1 MGSEMCI
8 RDSSTLILCSLVF
21 TWISF
26 DSFEIANHSVDS
38 LYLLVG
44 SQQAMGKSHDRDDQV
59 DVAAEFFQGV
69 LSLKLSDDRLQMIH
83 DWMCSSSLR
92 SCIWLRRS
100 MKGVAMS
107 MAWLASEMIA
117 EVVTGAV
124 CDAIGSGRSPSA
136 DVAVVAFVVVLRVVI
151 DVVATVVVVVV
162 AIAVV
167 VGLIELW
174 GELWSG

>member
-1 MGSEMCI
+1 M
-8 RDSSTLILCSLVF
+8 
-21 TWISF
+21 
-26 DSFEIANHSVDS
+26 NHSVDS

-44 SQQAMGKSHDRDDQV
+44 SQQAMVKFHDRDDQV

-69 LSLKLSDDRLQMIH
+69 SSLKLSDDRLQIIH

-92 SCIWLRRS
+92 SCICFRRP
-100 MKGVAMS
+100 MEGVSMS
-107 MAWLASEMIA
+107 MAWLPSEMIA

-124 CDAIGSGRSPSA
+124 CEAIGSGRSSSA

-151 DVVATVVVVVV
+151 DVVVVVATVVVAVV

-167 VGLIELW
+167 MGLIELW
-174 GELWSG
+174 GG

>member
-1 MGSEMCI
+1 
-8 RDSSTLILCSLVF
+8 
-21 TWISF
+21 
-26 DSFEIANHSVDS
+26 
-38 LYLLVG
+38 
-44 SQQAMGKSHDRDDQV
+44 
-59 DVAAEFFQGV
+59 
-69 LSLKLSDDRLQMIH
+69 
-83 DWMCSSSLR
+83 
-92 SCIWLRRS
+92 

-136 DVAVVAFVVVLRVVI
+136 GVAVVAFVIVLRVVI
-151 DVVATVVVVVV
+151 NVVVVVANVVVVVLVV

-174 GELWSG
+174 GG